1 MSDWQKTLQRQLA
14 SDDAPPVL
22 TRDLLK
28 RYSRSA
34 NDNQSVPA
42 SSLTY
47 WKTSMIGEHKLQ
59 PVQRG
64 LFLNSF
70 RSRSGTLADACFW
83 YYPDAVVSLNTV
95 LGDSGVL
102 NNPSTVVTAVVPID
116 RRASPPSRLGRRTT
130 RAGKF
135 HFFGMP
141 RQILEAGEPED
152 RLDSTGVYEHLRAT
166 PEKALIDWLY
176 LGLSSHSRRTAPPRT
191 DIDVEALNKRRLKRL
206 AKAMSLSS
214 DLNAWMDI

>member
-1 MSDWQKTLQRQLA
+1 MSDWQKILQRQLA
-14 SDDAPPVL
+14 FDDAPPVL

-34 NDNQSVPA
+34 NDNQPVPA

-47 WKTSMIGEHKLQ
+47 WKTSMMGERKLQ

-64 LFLNSF
+64 LFLNNF
-70 RSRSGTLADACFW
+70 RSRNGALADACFW

-116 RRASPPSRLGRRTT
+116 RGGSPPSRLGRKTT
-130 RAGKF
+130 KAGTF

-141 RQILEAGEPED
+141 RHILVAGEPED
-152 RLDSTGVYEHLRAT
+152 RLDSTGMYEHLRAT

-176 LGLSSHSRRTAPPRT
+176 LGLSSRSRRAAPPRS
-191 DIDVEALNKRRLKRL
+191 DIDVESLNKRRLQRL
-206 AKAMSLSS
+206 AKVMSLAGNL
-214 DLNAWMDI
+214 DVWMET

>member
-1 MSDWQKTLQRQLA
+1 MSLHCSTTLRVMLMSKWQTFAENKLA
-14 SDDAPPVL
+14 LRDAPPVL

-28 RYSRSA
+28 RFSRSA

-47 WKTSMIGEHKLQ
+47 WQNTMVAEAKLQ

-64 LFLNSF
+64 LFLNRIRVKF
-70 RSRSGTLADACFW
+70 GTLSDACFW

-102 NNPSTVVTAVVPID
+102 NNPSPVVTTIVPIY
-116 RRASPPSRLGRRTT
+116 RGAHPPSRLGRKVT
-130 RAGKF
+130 RAGTI

-141 RQILEAGEPED
+141 RKVLVAGELND
-152 RLDSTGVYEHLRAT
+152 RLDTTGNYEHLRAT
-166 PEKALIDWLY
+166 CEKALIDWIY
-176 LGLSSHSRRTAPPRT
+176 LGLSPRSRRTMPPRD
-191 DIDVEALNKRRLKRL
+191 DIPTLGLL
-206 AKAMSLSS
+206 PL
-214 DLNAWMDI
+214 